1 MRKLIVILRLA
12 FILALPSLALAN
24 TQDDEFVVKRLAAF
38 RPQYILDNST
48 LIFTSIDQDENGM
61 IWLSTLS
68 GLYYFDNYN
77 FYEYRNSDVLNS
89 RIISMKCVG
98 DSLYIGTMS
107 GLSIIDLKS
116 GIVSNKL
123 INNKINV
130 IVMGFDNNVLIGTD
144 EGLFA
149 LDEKKNDFSLV
160 ECFPL
165 PVNDIIFC
173 PDNQSCWLATNDG
186 VSFVDSDYSV
196 SNFGTGKVNA
206 IAYVDDWITC

>member
-89 RIISMKCVG
+89 RIISLKCVG

-149 LDEKKNDFSLV
+149 LDEKNNDFSLV
-160 ECFPL
+160 ECF
-165 PVNDIIFC
+165 FC
-173 PDNQSCWLATNDG
+173 
-186 VSFVDSDYSV
+186 
-196 SNFGTGKVNA
+196 
-206 IAYVDDWITC
+206 

>member
-1 MRKLIVILRLA
+1 MRKLLVILRLA

-61 IWLSTLS
+61 IWLSTHS

-116 GIVSNKL
+116 GNVSNNL

-130 IVMGFDNNVLIGTD
+130 IVM
-144 EGLFA
+144 
-149 LDEKKNDFSLV
+149 
-160 ECFPL
+160 
-165 PVNDIIFC
+165 
-173 PDNQSCWLATNDG
+173 
-186 VSFVDSDYSV
+186 
-196 SNFGTGKVNA
+196 
-206 IAYVDDWITC
+206 